1 MGRLRSWKGGKA
13 AICLLAPVRRPVT
26 QGLIKEG
33 RYSKRPTVWGTLT
46 IQMPIVIACVR
57 VCVLA
62 CACVCA
68 GVYVC
73 VWLCLR
79 E

>member
-1 MGRLRSWKGGKA
+1 M
-13 AICLLAPVRRPVT
+13 T